1 MQSSK
6 YVTRKILKD
15 FEELFATFICNN
27 DNKSLLDGSFPEDL
41 ETTEVVS
48 VFKKKNCIDK
58 SNYRPVSILLNTVKP
73 VYSGHQRFLKTCPLY
88 KVLDF

>member
-6 YVTRKILKD
+6 YITRKILKD

-48 VFKKKNCIDK
+48 V
-58 SNYRPVSILLNTVKP
+58 YR
-73 VYSGHQRFLKTCPLY
+73 RKTALT
-88 KVLDF
+88 KVITDP